1 MLVGYVHALLLVGA
15 NAHQLIDVNER
26 TTTLQ
31 RAEVKGQPTTAE
43 LFRQHAAPSQSA
55 VASPVTPPA
64 SGEPDVSS
72 PASLPVDHVEI
83 SPASLPDSRILEA
96 EEILDKWLGMGG
108 SLDALYSIPTPD
120 GQTAANGLLHVAATN
135 GDLEMVKVLLKRGAS
150 VDLPD
155 SLGRTALMEAASY
168 GRLSVLLVLLQHSA
182 NPDLQTDK
190 DRTTALTRATD
201 KGQET

>member
-15 NAHQLIDVNER
+15 NVHQLIDVNER

-64 SGEPDVSS
+64 SGEPEVSS

-83 SPASLPDSRILEA
+83 LASGARGELQKMVKR
-96 EEILDKWLGMGG
+96 LDKFPFWAWEGHSMRSTPFQILTARPQQPAYCM
-108 SLDALYSIPTPD
+108 LPQPT
-120 GQTAANGLLHVAATN
+120 ATW
-135 GDLEMVKVLLKRGAS
+135 RS
-150 VDLPD
+150 
-155 SLGRTALMEAASY
+155 
-168 GRLSVLLVLLQHSA
+168 
-182 NPDLQTDK
+182 
-190 DRTTALTRATD
+190 
-201 KGQET
+201 